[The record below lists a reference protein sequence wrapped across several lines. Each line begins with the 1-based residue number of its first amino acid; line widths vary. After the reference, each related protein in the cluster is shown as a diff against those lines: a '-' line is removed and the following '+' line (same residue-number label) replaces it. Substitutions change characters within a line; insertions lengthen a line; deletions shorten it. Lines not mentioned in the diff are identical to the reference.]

1 MERQLLS
8 LKENLK
14 IKLMIIEILKSLF
27 DRDLNRLRNEIN
39 LYKNENNLWKVDKQI
54 TNSAGNLCL
63 HLIGNLNTYIG
74 AEIGKTN
81 YIRNRELEFS
91 LKHISKVEII
101 DNIEK
106 AKIIVATSLDKLTDE
121 QLEKE
126 YPILV
131 FENKTS
137 IAFLLIHLTTHITY
151 HLGQINYHR
160 RLLDLD

>member
-1 MERQLLS
+1 MAKPLLF
-8 LKENLK
+8 LKEYLK
-14 IKLMIIEILKSLF
+14 IKSMVIEILKGLF
-27 DRDLNRLRNEIN
+27 DRDLNKLKNEIN

-91 LKHISKVEII
+91 LKNIPKAELIK
-101 DNIEK
+101 NIEK
-106 AKIIVATSLDKLTDE
+106 TLVIVTTSLDKLTDE
-121 QLEKE
+121 DLGKE

-131 FENKTS
+131 FETKTS
-137 IAFLLIHLTTHITY
+137 TGYFLIHLTTHLAY
-151 HLGQINYHR
+151 HIGQINFHR
-160 RLLDLD
+160 RLLDLE